1 MRKSCRMCGGAV
13 SLQALDRVSGVN
25 PPLKI
30 TTIGMPAAKCS
41 RGHAVPV
48 DDDFMLWLIR
58 ELKSRAGS
66 VPAGAESGL
75 LFKKYRCACGADLAG
90 KSEHAQAFPMDLA
103 YGGAP
108 AFKAELEMP
117 VYKCT
122 ACGKVQVR
130 SQKALIGHIA
140 FAIAA
145 LNDAAGF
152 PHSA

>member
-1 MRKSCRMCGGAV
+1 MCGGAV

-30 TTIGMPAAKCS
+30 TTVGMPAAKCS

-66 VPAGAESGL
+66 LPAGTESGL
-75 LFKKYRCACGADLAG
+75 PFLKKYRCACGADLAG
-90 KSEHAQAFPMDLA
+90 KSERAQVFPMDLA

-108 AFKAELEMP
+108 AFKAEFEVP

-122 ACGKVQVR
+122 ACGKEQVR
-130 SQKALIGHIA
+130 SHQALSGHIS
-140 FAIAA
+140 FAIAG